1 MVPILVLQTLPRPN
15 VFSPRNAL
23 LTLARNIDRTR
34 FTMTVAVPRP
44 GLLSE
49 ALQKEGIRVE
59 RIPGLRTYRRHDALW
74 RLPAVVLRIARL
86 ASRMRARLLVSNHA
100 ELGPFTD
107 AAARLDRIPWICFL
121 RQADR
126 SERYYEK
133 YRVARS
139 NAVAAVSA
147 AALRGYGAYL
157 AAKGLATNTMK
168 VIPTGI
174 ELPAGENSPASP
186 LVALPSAL
194 REHHPT
200 LGMVGLRS
208 VKRPEILLEIFSR
221 VHQQLP
227 SARCLMIG
235 DTEPAD
241 LEKLRTQAATLGV
254 SGFLQLPGQQ
264 RDMDPWYRQMD
275 VYTHTS
281 RSEGLPKTVLEAMAH
296 SLPVVAFNVG
306 GISEAVADGESGYL
320 CPEGD
325 LDSYCSALLRL
336 LRDSAL
342 ARRLGAAGRCR
353 VEQKFSPRIMA
364 DGVMALFDQVL
375 STRQREAIP
384 LPSRSV

>member
-1 MVPILVLQTLPRPN
+1 
-15 VFSPRNAL
+15 
-23 LTLARNIDRTR
+23 
-34 FTMTVAVPRP
+34 
-44 GLLSE
+44 
-49 ALQKEGIRVE
+49 
-59 RIPGLRTYRRHDALW
+59 
-74 RLPAVVLRIARL
+74 
-86 ASRMRARLLVSNHA
+86 
-100 ELGPFTD
+100 
-107 AAARLDRIPWICFL
+107 
-121 RQADR
+121 
-126 SERYYEK
+126 
-133 YRVARS
+133 
-139 NAVAAVSA
+139 
-147 AALRGYGAYL
+147 
-157 AAKGLATNTMK
+157 
-168 VIPTGI
+168 
-174 ELPAGENSPASP
+174 
-186 LVALPSAL
+186 
-194 REHHPT
+194 
-200 LGMVGLRS
+200 MVGLRS